1 MQKIYSEEKLNFFDT
16 QEITKLI
23 IKKRTRRLLLNELN
37 NYKNKNEYSIL
48 NDDSYDTINEIFRE
62 CLNLVKQD
70 KDFETAKI
78 VINLSNYIF
87 RLINDETN
95 EKICLINDLKSEKV
109 LKNYEFWNKLIKYEI
124 IEEIYNQKLSNLTNK
139 KDEKININK
148 IVVNKLNIYLTQMVK
163 FCCRSNYM
171 RQILEK
177 FKDYYKLDEI
187 IIKELNNQID
197 EYEKIDQ
204 NQIDLSTI
212 STEKTSLNDK

>member
-1 MQKIYSEEKLNFFDT
+1 M
-16 QEITKLI
+16 
-23 IKKRTRRLLLNELN
+23 
-37 NYKNKNEYSIL
+37 
-48 NDDSYDTINEIFRE
+48 
-62 CLNLVKQD
+62 KQD
-70 KDFETAKI
+70 KDYETAKI
-78 VINLSNYIF
+78 VIILSNYIF

-95 EKICLINDLKSEKV
+95 EKICLISDIKSEKV
-109 LKNYEFWNKLIKYEI
+109 LKNYEFWNELIKYEI
-124 IEEIYNQKLSNLTNK
+124 IEEIYNQKLSNLKNK

-148 IVVNKLNIYLTQMVK
+148 IVLNKLNVYLTQMVK
-163 FCCRSNYM
+163 FYCRSNYM

-212 STEKTSLNDK
+212 STEKTSINDK

>member
-1 MQKIYSEEKLNFFDT
+1 M
-16 QEITKLI
+16 
-23 IKKRTRRLLLNELN
+23 
-37 NYKNKNEYSIL
+37 
-48 NDDSYDTINEIFRE
+48 
-62 CLNLVKQD
+62 KQD

-78 VINLSNYIF
+78 VINLYNYIF

-109 LKNYEFWNKLIKYEI
+109 LKNYEFWKELIKYEI
-124 IEEIYNQKLSNLTNK
+124 IEEIYNQKLSNLKNK

-163 FCCRSNYM
+163 FCCRPNYM
-171 RQILEK
+171 RQILET

>member
-1 MQKIYSEEKLNFFDT
+1 M
-16 QEITKLI
+16 
-23 IKKRTRRLLLNELN
+23 
-37 NYKNKNEYSIL
+37 
-48 NDDSYDTINEIFRE
+48 
-62 CLNLVKQD
+62 KQD
-70 KDFETAKI
+70 KDYETAKI

-95 EKICLINDLKSEKV
+95 EKICLISDIKSEKV
-109 LKNYEFWNKLIKYEI
+109 LKNYEFWNELIKYEI
-124 IEEIYNQKLSNLTNK
+124 IEEIYNQKLSNLKNK

-148 IVVNKLNIYLTQMVK
+148 IVFNKLNVYLTQMVK

-212 STEKTSLNDK
+212 STEKTSINDK

>member
-1 MQKIYSEEKLNFFDT
+1 MLKIYSEEKLNFFDT

-37 NYKNKNEYSIL
+37 NCKNKNEYSIL

-70 KDFETAKI
+70 KDYETAKI

-109 LKNYEFWNKLIKYEI
+109 LKNYEFWNELIKYEI
-124 IEEIYNQKLSNLTNK
+124 IEEIYN
-139 KDEKININK
+139 
-148 IVVNKLNIYLTQMVK
+148 
-163 FCCRSNYM
+163 
-171 RQILEK
+171 
-177 FKDYYKLDEI
+177 
-187 IIKELNNQID
+187 
-197 EYEKIDQ
+197 
-204 NQIDLSTI
+204 
-212 STEKTSLNDK
+212 